1 MGGSWAHTP
10 VLKRVRYGSTRT
22 IAVIA
27 PPLYPGMAPATQFD
41 PSLLGPAIEAA
52 RRSLRR
58 LDEEHVPPK
67 LRDLASRSGKLPIP
81 LARRLLAELNSSD
94 WLRAEAAEELDPDVD
109 RASSLFLLRPEGW
122 QEELRE
128 LSARETNADQAA
140 KARKLESDLRRAL
153 EKMMRLEG
161 SVARSK
167 EREAKA
173 ASSAKEKVEAEV
185 VKRERALT
193 AQQVTLDHLRK
204 EKAELEARVAALAE
218 DKADLIGRLEI
229 LRSVQRRKTG
239 PTPAREPIFGWA
251 PRDPVDL
258 ARRLDDV
265 MAAALVP
272 VKAVGPEEAVSSPSR
287 LSLPAAI
294 RPDHAESI
302 HWLLDLPETA
312 MVAIDGWNAAHQL
325 KSPPGS
331 GERDRVVE
339 AARRIAIASNGRR
352 AVLVIFDSSQGVE
365 SFSTKEFEVRYVP
378 SADEELITLAAG
390 RPAGLIVITSDR
402 RVREAVESA
411 GAIGLWSEAL
421 IDWLNTAGRRTFGP

>member
-1 MGGSWAHTP
+1 VRAHTP
-10 VLKRVRYGSTRT
+10 ILKRVRYGSTSR

-27 PPLYPGMAPATQFD
+27 RPLYPGMALATQFD
-41 PSLLGPAIEAA
+41 PTLLAPAIEAA

-67 LRDLASRSGKLPIP
+67 LRNLASRSGKLPIP

-109 RASSLFLLRPEGW
+109 RASFLFLLRPKGW
-122 QEELRE
+122 QEELSE
-128 LSARETNADQAA
+128 ISAHGTNSVQVANT
-140 KARKLESDLRRAL
+140 RKLESDLRRAL
-153 EKMMRLEG
+153 EKMTRLEA
-161 SVARSK
+161 SVARSR

-193 AQQVTLDHLRK
+193 AQQVTLDQLRK
-204 EKAELEARVAALAE
+204 EKAELESRAAALAE
-218 DKADLIGRLEI
+218 EKADLIGRLEI
-229 LRSVQRRKTG
+229 LRSVQRRKTE
-239 PTPAREPIFGWA
+239 PSPAREPVFGWA
-251 PRDPVDL
+251 PREPVEL
-258 ARRLDDV
+258 ARHLDDV
-265 MAAALVP
+265 IAAARVP
-272 VKAVGPEEAVSSPSR
+272 VKAVGPGEGFSARSH
-287 LSLPAAI
+287 LNLPPAI

-302 HWLLDLPETA
+302 QWLLDIPEDA

-339 AARRIAIASNGRR
+339 AARRIAIASIGRR

-365 SFSTKEFEVRYVP
+365 SFTTKEFEVRYVP

-421 IDWLNTAGRRTFGP
+421 IDWLNTAGRRTFGA